1 MSDDETLDEVRTV
14 PAKHIFLDVVDF
26 SRDRSVE
33 AQSYI
38 VAFLNRIVLLSLKKH
53 NIADKD
59 RLLLPTGDGMCISL
73 LNVVE
78 PYDIHLRLALSIHKY
93 IDRFQGGGVDEISEE
108 RADAE
113 KPTRVLVDT
122 SEEYLSQIRMREF
135 RVRIGIDAN
144 LDNLVID
151 INGGANIAGAGINMA
166 QRIMDLAD
174 GGQILLSQSVVNEL
188 RQREQYMRSFAEL
201 PSKTVKHG
209 TVIKPFQYV
218 GKGHEGLN
226 TEYPSEFPVSM
237 PQPPKQLTTIAA
249 YYFAHSIRHKAF
261 LIERYPGTGDYA
273 AEAFL
278 WLLAKDSVENSEA
291 VTDHQKARYQEYR
304 IKKTIEE
311 LYKEMEAMSSTILQI
326 VHESLSSKVLSDYS
340 QYFEGYYEFRFLTSE
355 GVEKLK
361 QERPDIWAEIVSDG
375 VVENIESA

>member
-1 MSDDETLDEVRTV
+1 VSDDKKLDAVRTV

-59 RLLLPTGDGMCISL
+59 MLLLPTGDGMCISL
-73 LNVVE
+73 LNIVE
-78 PYDIHLRLALSIHKY
+78 PYDIHLRLALSIYKY
-93 IDRFQGGGVDEISEE
+93 IDRFQGDGVDEITEE
-108 RADAE
+108 SADAE

-122 SEEYLSQIRMREF
+122 SEEYLSRIRMREF
-135 RVRIGIDAN
+135 RVRIGLDAN
-144 LDNLVID
+144 IDNLVTD
-151 INGGANIAGAGINMA
+151 INGRANIAGAGINMA
-166 QRIMDLAD
+166 QRIMNLAD
-174 GGQILLSQSVVNEL
+174 GGQILLSPSVVNEL
-188 RQREQYMRSFAEL
+188 RQREQYMRSFVEL

-209 TVIKPFQYV
+209 MVLRPFQYV
-218 GKGHEGLN
+218 GEGHEGLN
-226 TEYPSEFPVSM
+226 TEYPSAFPVPA
-237 PQPPKQLTTIAA
+237 PQQPKQLTTIAA

-278 WLLAKDSVENSEA
+278 WLLAKDSVEKSEA
-291 VTDHQKARYQEYR
+291 VTDHQKARYNESR

-311 LYKEMEAMSSTILQI
+311 LYNQMEAIGFTILHI
-326 VHESLSSKVLSDYS
+326 VHERLYSTVLSDQS
-340 QYFEGYYEFRFLTSE
+340 QYFEGYEEFRFLTPE

-361 QERPDIWAEIVSDG
+361 QEKPDIWAELVSDG
-375 VVENIESA
+375 VVENTESA